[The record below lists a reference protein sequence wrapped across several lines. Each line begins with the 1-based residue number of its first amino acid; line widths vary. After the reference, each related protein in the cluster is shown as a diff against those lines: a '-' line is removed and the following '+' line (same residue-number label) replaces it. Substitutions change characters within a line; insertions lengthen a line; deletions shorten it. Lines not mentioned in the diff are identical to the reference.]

1 MLTYNY
7 GNDEFN
13 KFVNVVF
20 IQDYIVKAIESKGM
34 SLDTLDG
41 YLLDRCFR
49 IEEYDKL
56 GKWFNENL
64 SKYDVDDLAM
74 LNSLMSKYL
83 INEYGL
89 ESDKASVDDIN
100 GLCYASFEAKLRP
113 DGYANIR
120 ETTSR
125 VLAALSN
132 SNDIKQVLLNKN
144 DIYKAVPT
152 TNTLFIVVYSG
163 FGNILGNPSIDV
175 KYMLSLDLLHFLFKF
190 YGRDKVINLP
200 IYAKFLT
207 FFFKYINVRKAS

>member
-56 GKWFNENL
+56 SKWFNENL

-74 LNSLMSKYL
+74 LNSLNLDQMVML
-83 INEYGL
+83 I
-89 ESDKASVDDIN
+89 
-100 GLCYASFEAKLRP
+100 
-113 DGYANIR
+113 
-120 ETTSR
+120 
-125 VLAALSN
+125 
-132 SNDIKQVLLNKN
+132 
-144 DIYKAVPT
+144 
-152 TNTLFIVVYSG
+152 
-163 FGNILGNPSIDV
+163 
-175 KYMLSLDLLHFLFKF
+175 
-190 YGRDKVINLP
+190 
-200 IYAKFLT
+200 
-207 FFFKYINVRKAS
+207 